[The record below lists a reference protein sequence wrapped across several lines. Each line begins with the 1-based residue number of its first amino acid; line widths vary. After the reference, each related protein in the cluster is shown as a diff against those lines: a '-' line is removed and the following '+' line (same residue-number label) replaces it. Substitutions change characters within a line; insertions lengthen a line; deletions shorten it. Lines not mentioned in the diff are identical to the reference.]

1 MIPAIANTLWL
12 TSSLPESKR
21 FHHATVQ
28 PEATQARLLK
38 DYLRANQHTRYGRRF
53 NFASINSVED
63 YQRLVPLTT
72 YDDYVGDIERIANGE
87 SNILTAGP
95 VQMFELS
102 SGTTSASKFIPYT
115 ASLKAEFQR
124 GLAPWIVNLFTH
136 HPQLKNGP
144 AYWSITPLAEGRRV
158 TPGGIPVGFE
168 EDSAYLGPLGAFVES
183 ALAVPNAVK
192 HIQDVAVFRYLT
204 LLFLLRESGLRL
216 ISVWNPTFLALLLA
230 PLPDRWDQLLADI
243 AKGTITPPGPL
254 DPALSR
260 LLQKK
265 LRSDPRRARELASK
279 DPGDLSRLWP
289 HLNLISCW
297 ADGPSS
303 PYAQQLAERFP
314 AVPLQG
320 KGLLATEAFVSFPLI
335 RMASVRSDDF
345 SRLSRNAT
353 EAATTKSSSVLAIT
367 SHFFEFLPAPAGSPD
382 PAAQP
387 RLAHQL
393 EKSQTYTVV
402 TTTGGGFYR
411 YQLHDVVEVVDFAN
425 QTPCIRFVGKTDRI
439 SDRFGEKLHEQF
451 VASALARIF
460 SERCLSPRF
469 AMLAPDDGDR
479 CFRYTL
485 YLELPPGQRADN
497 LHHNLDQAL
506 SQNFHYAYCRKLGQL
521 AEPHIALVVGGADA
535 YLRACQQRGQKLGN
549 IKPALL
555 DKATGWDR
563 WFEPTG
569 KDNGSRE

>member
-1 MIPAIANTLWL
+1 MLVNTLWF
-12 TSSLPESKR
+12 TASLPEARR
-21 FHHATVQ
+21 FHRAT
-28 PEATQARLLK
+28 TQAAETQLRLLK
-38 DYLRANQHTRYGRRF
+38 DYLRANQYTRYGRRF
-53 NFASINSVED
+53 NFASINSVAD
-63 YQRLVPLTT
+63 YQHAAPLTT
-72 YDDYVGDIERIANGE
+72 YDDYAGDIERIANGE
-87 SNILTAGP
+87 SNILTAQP

-102 SGTTSASKFIPYT
+102 SGSTSASKLIPYT

-144 AYWSITPLAEGRRV
+144 AYWSITPLAEGRC
-158 TPGGIPVGFE
+158 TTSGSIPVGFE
-168 EDSAYLGPLGAFVES
+168 EDSAYLGPLGALVES
-183 ALAVPNAVK
+183 VLAVPNVVK
-192 HIQDVAVFRYLT
+192 HIQDMAVFRYVT
-204 LLFLLRESGLRL
+204 LLFLLREPNLRL
-216 ISVWNPTFLALLLA
+216 ISVWNPTFLNLLLA
-230 PLPDRWDQLLADI
+230 PLPDWWDQLLTDI

-254 DPALSR
+254 DPTSSR

-265 LRSDPRRARELASK
+265 LRPDPRRARELAPK
-279 DPGDLSRLWP
+279 NLRDPSGLWP
-289 HLNLISCW
+289 NLSLISCW
-297 ADGPSS
+297 ADGPSAT
-303 PYAQQLAERFP
+303 YARALQSQFP
-314 AVPLQG
+314 GVPFQG

-335 RMASVRSDDF
+335 RTASVRSDDF
-345 SRLSRNAT
+345 SRLSQNAT
-353 EAATTKSSSVLAIT
+353 EVAATKSSSVLAIT

-393 EKSQTYTVV
+393 EKSQTYAVV
-402 TTTGGGFYR
+402 VTTGGGFYR
-411 YQLHDVVEVVDFAN
+411 YQLQDLVEVVGFVN
-425 QTPCIRFVGKTDRI
+425 QTPCIRFVGKTDRV
-439 SDRFGEKLHEQF
+439 SDWFGEKLNEQF

-469 AMLAPDDGDR
+469 AMLAPDDSGG
-479 CFRYTL
+479 FRYTL

-521 AEPHIALVVGGADA
+521 AEPRIALVVGGADA

-555 DKATGWDR
+555 DKATGWDQ
-563 WFEPTG
+563 WFEPQRHEERARG
-569 KDNGSRE
+569 PQ